1 MSEQNWAGTYTYR
14 APIVQAGTVEEVR
27 RLVRAGGRVRA
38 LGTRHSFNDLP
49 DTDGTLVGV
58 TSIDPGFVLD
68 EAARTVEVGAGTRY
82 GILARWLHERGWAL
96 HNLGSLPHISVG
108 GATATGTHGS
118 GVGNGVLTTAIRAIE
133 YVDATGELARVA
145 VGDADFEGMAVGLGA
160 YGVVVRLT
168 LAIEPT
174 YRVRQDVYTGLR
186 WDAALDDL
194 PAVTGAGYSVSLF
207 TRWTGDEVG
216 QLWIKTRLAADDDP
230 VVDELLGARRGEGS
244 ANSLG
249 EDFGDNLTEQGGV
262 PGPWLERLPHFR
274 LDSTP
279 SNGDE
284 IQTEYF
290 VAPADA
296 VPALQ
301 GVRSLADRIAPH
313 LLVSE
318 LRTAAPDRLWLS
330 GAYERGLFA
339 IHFTWRNEPDAVRA
353 VLPEIEQALA
363 DFAPRP
369 HWGKLHTMRASDVD
383 RSVPRLADARG
394 LFERLD
400 PEGVFTNDSLERV
413 GVRARR

>member
-14 APIVQAGTVEEVR
+14 APIVQAGTVEEVQ

-38 LGTRHSFNDLP
+38 LGTRHSFNELP
-49 DTDGTLVGV
+49 DTDGTLVSV
-58 TSIDPGFVLD
+58 TGIDPGFVLD

-168 LAIEPT
+168 LAIEPS

-301 GVRSLADRIAPH
+301 AVRSLADRIAPH

-369 HWGKLHTMRASDVD
+369 HWGKLHTMRASDIE
-383 RSVPRLADARG
+383 RSVPRLAEARG

-413 GVRARR
+413 GVRATR

>member
-14 APIVQAGTVEEVR
+14 APIVQAGTVEEVQ

-49 DTDGTLVGV
+49 DTDGTLVSV
-58 TSIDPGFVLD
+58 TGIDPGFVLD

-168 LAIEPT
+168 LAIEPS

-186 WDAALDDL
+186 WAAALDDL

-249 EDFGDNLTEQGGV
+249 EDFGDNLTEQSGV

-301 GVRSLADRIAPH
+301 AVRSLADKIAPH

-339 IHFTWRNEPDAVRA
+339 IHFTWRNEPDGVGA

-369 HWGKLHTMRASDVD
+369 HWGKLHTMRASDIE